1 MADYQKTESEFKE
14 KLVAINRITK
24 VVKGGRRFGFAAL
37 VVVGNQKGSIG
48 IGQGKSKQVPDAI
61 KKATEVAKR
70 NQVKIPLKDGRTLHH
85 DCVGYFGAGK
95 VNLRSAPAGTGII
108 AGGPMRAVFET
119 LGVQDVV
126 AKSIGTSNP
135 HNMVKATI
143 QALKAMQSPRS
154 IASKRGIKVAD
165 VIGENFKKDTKN
177 N

>member
-1 MADYQKTESEFKE
+1 MSEIEYKE

-85 DCVGYFGAGK
+85 DVKGKNGSGK
-95 VNLRSAPAGTGII
+95 VFMRSAPATGII
-108 AGGPMRAVFET
+108 AGGAIRSVCEV
-119 LGVQDVV
+119 LGIQDVV
-126 AKSIGTSNP
+126 AKSLGSANP
-135 HNMVKATI
+135 HNV
-143 QALKAMQSPRS
+143 LKACVNGLRSQISPKLLSS
-154 IASKRGIKVAD
+154 IRGKKISEIILKR
-165 VIGENFKKDTKN
+165 EQKKWN
-177 N
+177 

>member
-1 MADYQKTESEFKE
+1 MSEIEYKE

-85 DCVGYFGAGK
+85 DVKGKNGSGK
-95 VNLRSAPAGTGII
+95 VFMRSAPAGTGII
-108 AGGPMRAVFET
+108 AGKTVRAVCELVGVRNMLSKSLGSNNPVNVAKAT
-119 LGVQDVV
+119 LKGLLELRCREEVLKLRGKAEEQVV
-126 AKSIGTSNP
+126 AE
-135 HNMVKATI
+135 A
-143 QALKAMQSPRS
+143 
-154 IASKRGIKVAD
+154 
-165 VIGENFKKDTKN
+165 
-177 N
+177 

>member
-1 MADYQKTESEFKE
+1 MIENEFKE

-85 DCVGYFGAGK
+85 DVKGKNGSGK
-95 VNLRSAPAGTGII
+95 VFMRSAPAGTGII
-108 AGGPMRAVFET
+108 AGGAIRSVCEV
-119 LGVQDVV
+119 LGIQDVV
-126 AKSIGTSNP
+126 AKSLGSANP
-135 HNMVKATI
+135 HNV
-143 QALKAMQSPRS
+143 LKAVLQGLKNQSSPKLISAMRNKKIS
-154 IASKRGIKVAD
+154 EVIKKRD
-165 VIGENFKKDTKN
+165 N
-177 N
+177 